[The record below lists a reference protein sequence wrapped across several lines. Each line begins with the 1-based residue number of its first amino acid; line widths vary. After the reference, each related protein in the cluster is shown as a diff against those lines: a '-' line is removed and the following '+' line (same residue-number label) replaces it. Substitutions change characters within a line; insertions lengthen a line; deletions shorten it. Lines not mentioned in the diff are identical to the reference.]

1 MRAGPFSA
9 TSAESPLIADPSRS
23 LLMSATS
30 TGRGS
35 QRLPA
40 GRGCPKEI
48 VQGETVRNFV
58 CEPVDEI
65 TRQWDRVARQA
76 AGSARPLPHRSP
88 RRLPPTPDPRDV
100 DPVEL
105 AYVRLNIPR
114 AHSPHIQRDDLVVTM
129 ESGGDTCR
137 STPGRSDRAIARAP
151 VATAYVSGR

>member
-9 TSAESPLIADPSRS
+9 RSAESPLIADPSRS

-65 TRQWDRVARQA
+65 TRQWDRVAR
-76 AGSARPLPHRSP
+76 LK
-88 RRLPPTPDPRDV
+88 RLA
-100 DPVEL
+100 L
-105 AYVRLNIPR
+105 
-114 AHSPHIQRDDLVVTM
+114 
-129 ESGGDTCR
+129 
-137 STPGRSDRAIARAP
+137 PGRYLIDHRVGYRRHQIREMLIPSSSRTCA
-151 VATAYVSGR
+151 